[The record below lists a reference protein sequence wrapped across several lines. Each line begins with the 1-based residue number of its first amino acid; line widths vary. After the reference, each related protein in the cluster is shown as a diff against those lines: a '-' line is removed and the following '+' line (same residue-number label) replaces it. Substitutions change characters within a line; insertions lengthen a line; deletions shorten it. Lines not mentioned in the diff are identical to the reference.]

1 MTLSQ
6 LILNILGFIFLI
18 VFLTIGLGV
27 IGFEK
32 ITKFLKKDEEKKWQI
47 KQGGE

>member
-32 ITKFLKKDEEKKWQI
+32 ITKFLKKDEEKK
-47 KQGGE
+47 